1 MKIIGGIYQKDEGEV
16 KIRGKTQEYSTV
28 AQASELGIAVI
39 HQELNMC
46 RHLTVAENITLGQ
59 EIKTRSGRLKKQ
71 ETSRSIRELA
81 ASYGLEVDP
90 DALVDKLTIG
100 QRQRVEIVKL
110 LYRKADILIFDE
122 PTALLTPQE
131 SDALFDVL
139 RRLRD
144 LGKSTIFITHKLREV
159 YQIADLSLIHI

>member
-1 MKIIGGIYQKDEGEV
+1 M
-16 KIRGKTQEYSTV
+16 
-28 AQASELGIAVI
+28 
-39 HQELNMC
+39 
-46 RHLTVAENITLGQ
+46 
-59 EIKTRSGRLKKQ
+59 
-71 ETSRSIRELA
+71 
-81 ASYGLEVDP
+81 
-90 DALVDKLTIG
+90 DKLTIG

-144 LGKSTIFITHKLREV
+144 LGKSTIFITHKAPRG
-159 YQIADLSLIHI
+159 LSDRGPHDRDPAGAGSSAPPRRRRPAWRS